1 MKKLHSNKIC
11 RIALISIVTAAF
23 MACSSVNAFAAGTT
37 AADTRARVTYSGNGT
52 SSDVTVENAENLD
65 AFKNLMPNG
74 TTKPQDIVIQNQSS
88 QKMKVFFQAKP
99 SGDDA
104 AKLLD
109 ALQLKITFRLDSASP
124 LQTLYE
130 GSASGKTE
138 SSAVFKEIYLGT
150 MYQNSESGVLS
161 AVLTAP
167 EAMGNEYQNAR
178 TEIKWLIR
186 FELDGKIQSIPQ
198 NNGGGGGGG
207 GGGTPIQTESIGAE
221 ATPQAGPTVSTPP
234 EEIPEE
240 EIPLSKPPKT
250 GQDSIFLWVAL
261 AAAMLACLVFIV
273 ARGRIK
279 HGA

>member
-1 MKKLHSNKIC
+1 MKYYNFNKKS
-11 RIALISIVTAAF
+11 RIALISIVAAAF
-23 MACSSVNAFAAGTT
+23 MACSSVNAFAASTT
-37 AADTRARVTYSGNGT
+37 AADMRARVTYSGNGT

-74 TTKPQDIVIQNQSS
+74 TTKPQDIVIQNLSS

-99 SGDDA
+99 SGNDA

-109 ALQLKITFRLDSASP
+109 ALQLRITFRMDSASP

-130 GSASGKTE
+130 GPASGKTE
-138 SSAVFKEIYLGT
+138 PSAAFKEIYLGT
-150 MYQNSESGVLS
+150 MYQSSESGVLS

-167 EAMGNEYQNAR
+167 ETMGNEYQNAQ

-186 FELDGKIQSIPQ
+186 FELDGKIQSVPQ

-207 GGGTPIQTESIGAE
+207 GGGTPIQTESIDAE
-221 ATPQAGPTVSTPP
+221 STPQAGPTVSTAP

-261 AAAMLACLVFIV
+261 VVAMVACLVFIL
-273 ARGRIK
+273 ARRRARR
-279 HGA
+279 GA